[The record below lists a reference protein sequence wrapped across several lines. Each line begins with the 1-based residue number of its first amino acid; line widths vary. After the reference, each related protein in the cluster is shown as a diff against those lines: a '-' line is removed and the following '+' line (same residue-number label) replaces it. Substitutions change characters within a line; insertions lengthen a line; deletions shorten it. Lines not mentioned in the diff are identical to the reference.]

1 MTRSDVVRMA
11 VRVGATMALA
21 AGVSMAS
28 ACASIPLKAW
38 QNGAAMSSDQV
49 IYGDRS
55 VAGRDAYRS
64 YLDMNARGIRA
75 SMPTPVSPPPSRFY
89 W

>member
-1 MTRSDVVRMA
+1 MTRSDVVRVV
-11 VRVGATMALA
+11 VRVGVTVALA
-21 AGVSMAS
+21 AGVSMAG

-64 YLDMNARGIRA
+64 YLNSNAFGIRA
-75 SMPTPVSPPPSRFY
+75 TMPTPVSPPPSRFY